1 MKFKFL
7 SWGIKLGNKHFTLSV
22 LVLFFNDTIEL
33 YSKGEG
39 VVIKEFRIADRDRKK
54 QPIAGVRVVNGE
66 FDRFTPYFFPLFFRL
81 HLLIEIEHKNHFQEG
96 NLPICPTA
104 KSQRSDTLR
113 FDVSL

>member
-7 SWGIKLGNKHFTLSV
+7 SRGIKLGNKHFTLSI
-22 LVLFFNDTIEL
+22 LVPFFNDKIEL

-39 VVIKEFRIADRDRKK
+39 VVVKEFRIADRDRKK
-54 QPIAGVRVVNGE
+54 QPVAGVRVVNGE
-66 FDRFTPYFFPLFFRL
+66 FDRFTPYFFLLFFVYIC
-81 HLLIEIEHKNHFQEG
+81 LLKLNTNHFQEG

-113 FDVSL
+113 FDVSS